1 MKHGKHN
8 DQYRQRENNPS
19 TKGMRNFEQKTK
31 REKDKEDQFETK
43 QRRQQVKTIREEGSD
58 QTK

>member
-8 DQYRQRENNPS
+8 DQYRQRENNLS
-19 TKGMRNFEQKTK
+19 TKGMRNFELKTK

-43 QRRQQVKTIREEGSD
+43 AKTTTGEND
-58 QTK
+58 